1 MNTNNSNVPSC
12 SYMSATQGQPQII
25 SEKPEFSQNRGI
37 SQQPMTQTSKNQQ
50 PMTQQQIPK
59 QPMMQQPMTQ
69 QQIPQQPMMQQPMIQ
84 QPMIQQ
90 PMMMQQ
96 PMMIQQPMMQ
106 QPMVMQPMVQPV
118 MMQPMMMQPM
128 MGNPR
133 CIVCAGRGYKYDGTR
148 CPCIGGNTYE
158 EDMEDR
164 LAMGI
169 LFSRGMGRRGFW

>member
-37 SQQPMTQTSKNQQ
+37 SQQPMTQTSKN
-50 PMTQQQIPK
+50 
-59 QPMMQQPMTQ
+59 QQPMTQ

>member
-37 SQQPMTQTSKNQQ
+37 SQQTMTQTSKN
-50 PMTQQQIPK
+50 
-59 QPMMQQPMTQ
+59 QQPMTQ

>member
-37 SQQPMTQTSKNQQ
+37 SQQPMTQTSKN
-50 PMTQQQIPK
+50 
-59 QPMMQQPMTQ
+59 QQPMTQ

-148 CPCIGGNTYE
+148 CPYIGGNTYE

>member
-50 PMTQQQIPK
+50 PMT
-59 QPMMQQPMTQ
+59 
-69 QQIPQQPMMQQPMIQ
+69 Q